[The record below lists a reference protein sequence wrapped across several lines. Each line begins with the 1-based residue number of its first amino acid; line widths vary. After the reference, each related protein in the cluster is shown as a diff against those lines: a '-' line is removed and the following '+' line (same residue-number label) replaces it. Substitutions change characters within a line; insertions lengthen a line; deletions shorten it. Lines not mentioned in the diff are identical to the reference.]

1 MGLSGLCVVHC
12 LAGSVLLAGLSVT
25 GGLWNHEFHAIGLAL
40 ALPLAA
46 FALLRGVRIHQRY
59 VVTVLGG
66 VGLALMAASLM
77 FAHGSVTEIAVSITG
92 VLLLASAHLLNMRWS
107 RH

>member
-1 MGLSGLCVVHC
+1 MGLSGLCVIHC

-25 GGLWNHEFHAIGLAL
+25 GGLFNHEFHAIGLAL

-46 FALLRGVRIHQRY
+46 FALVRGVRIHRRY
-59 VVTVLGG
+59 IVTVLGG
-66 VGLALMAASLM
+66 IGLVLMATSLA
-77 FAHGSVTEIAVSITG
+77 FIHGSFIEIAVSITG